1 MYPFH
6 VYFLSSIN
14 NFNYNSFYDYLA
26 NPPLGFSLGPTS
38 PLARGSSAK
47 YHGPNTMSSGQNGNS
62 TISSAI
68 STSTLNGE
76 DMFVEPAAAE
86 ETVGKPPQRGDSMR
100 ESMKA
105 RLDRLVSAS
114 ALDLTDEEVEN
125 TTDLAMLY

>member
-1 MYPFH
+1 MISSETVTECFRQLFVLKYLIVSSYPF
-6 VYFLSSIN
+6 S
-14 NFNYNSFYDYLA
+14 
-26 NPPLGFSLGPTS
+26 GFSLGPTS
-38 PLARGSSAK
+38 PLARGNSAK
-47 YHGPNTMSSGQNGNS
+47 YHGPNTMPSGQSASS
-62 TISSAI
+62 TLSSAI
-68 STSTLNGE
+68 STSTLNGD

-86 ETVGKPPQRGDSMR
+86 GAVGKAPTRGDSMR

>member
-1 MYPFH
+1 M
-6 VYFLSSIN
+6 VSTETDAGASLSS
-14 NFNYNSFYDYLA
+14 A
-26 NPPLGFSLGPTS
+26 V
-38 PLARGSSAK
+38 
-47 YHGPNTMSSGQNGNS
+47 
-62 TISSAI
+62 

-76 DMFVEPAAAE
+76 DVFVEPPVE
-86 ETVGKPPQRGDSMR
+86 KTKGGKPPTRGDSMR

>member
-1 MYPFH
+1 M
-6 VYFLSSIN
+6 
-14 NFNYNSFYDYLA
+14 
-26 NPPLGFSLGPTS
+26 GPTS

-47 YHGPNTMSSGQNGNS
+47 YHGPNTMSSAHNPSS
-62 TISSAI
+62 TLSSAA

-76 DMFVEPAAAE
+76 ELFLEPSAVEGGGGGGGGGGM
-86 ETVGKPPQRGDSMR
+86 GKPPTRGDSMR